1 MYEVTSLKPYNLTNF
16 IIQNIMSR
24 IGKQPITIPAG
35 VTVEIGSD
43 LITIKGPKGTLNFN
57 ILEGVKVSQD
67 AGILTVSIENQ
78 EIKQQKAF
86 WGLTRAMIQNMVVG
100 VSDGYTKALEI
111 IGVGYKFDVKSPTKM
126 ELAIGFSH
134 KVLVDA
140 PAGVTI
146 EADAQEKNRI
156 HIKSHDKQ
164 LLGYFAAYIR
174 SLKKPEPYK
183 GKGIRYVGEH
193 VRRKAGKTAGK

>member
-1 MYEVTSLKPYNLTNF
+1 
-16 IIQNIMSR
+16 MSR

-35 VTVEIGSD
+35 VTVEISSD

-57 ILEGVKVSQD
+57 ILEGVTVTQD
-67 AGILTVSIENQ
+67 AGILQVSIQDAN
-78 EIKQQKAF
+78 IKQQKAF

-100 VSDGYTKALEI
+100 VSAGYTKALEI

-146 EADAQEKNRI
+146 EADPQEKNRI

-183 GKGIRYVGEH
+183 GKGIRYVGEQ